1 MLILTDYWT
10 HKIFLLNVDKIFKT
24 SFRFTLQACSCHQLR
39 NSFVIFRLF
48 TWFLSVYFSVLFQK
62 NSSWL
67 YVSQVKVFS
76 GLLVASHGFT
86 FQVICRCWVVSSL
99 TDYVLDWYV
108 KTLIKAPS
116 IDLLGETDLFI
127 KLGYLSKWICLQCQQ
142 CTKAGCWI
150 IVQHVKEMYLRSAYS
165 LI

>member
-1 MLILTDYWT
+1 MDSQNSQ
-10 HKIFLLNVDKIFKT
+10 IFLLNVDKIFKA
-24 SFRFTLQACSCHQLR
+24 SFRFALQACSCHQLR
-39 NSFVIFRLF
+39 NSFVIFCLF
-48 TWFLSVYFSVLFQK
+48 TWFLSVYFSVLCQK
-62 NSSWL
+62 NRAWL

-127 KLGYLSKWICLQCQQ
+127 KLGVSSLDICQSEFVCN
-142 CTKAGCWI
+142 
-150 IVQHVKEMYLRSAYS
+150 VNSAQKLDAES
-165 LI
+165 